1 MNIGEAARQSGLPAK
16 TIRFYEDIG
25 LVLPNARRSN
35 GYRDFG
41 ERDVHELRFVAH
53 GRSLGFSVEQ
63 CRALLDLYRDRDRA
77 SAEVKA
83 IAAARMA
90 DIDRKIEELRAMRAT
105 LEHFIERCHGDD
117 RPECPILDG
126 LASVGG
132 VLAT

>member
-25 LVLPNARRSN
+25 LVLPEARRAN

-41 ERDVHELRFVAH
+41 ERDVHELRFVARA
-53 GRSLGFSVEQ
+53 RSLGFSVQQ

-83 IAAARMA
+83 IAEARMA
-90 DIDRKIEELRAMRAT
+90 DIDRKIEELRAMKTT
-105 LEHFIERCHGDD
+105 LAYLIERCHGDD
-117 RPECPILDG
+117 RPDCPILDD
-126 LASVGG
+126 LANPGG
-132 VLAT
+132 APLT